1 MKESKNIENIPAL
14 ERWLGESSDD
24 SYLSADLE
32 GLKEVLPTLVLAKE
46 NSCDCDRDR
55 LDEAIQYVGL
65 AIDNLRDVE
74 RSIKGVIWV

>member
-46 NSCDCDRDR
+46 NNCDMDR
-55 LDEAIQYVGL
+55 LDEAIQYVGY
-65 AIDNLRDVE
+65 AIENLRDVE